1 MDEYQLKKAESE
13 ACKYLIENKKEPTS
27 VSNEL
32 REYLEKLEIK
42 DDEQARKSRELILQ
56 GKDIRRNL
64 KILRYYQSG
73 IDIQDVF
80 RMVRIGREMRFQ
92 NDRDKVILF
101 MGLSRSGKTTLIT
114 RLMGYEMKEIQI
126 NGIYTLQSAT

>member
-27 VSNEL
+27 VSKEL

-64 KILRYYQSG
+64 KILRYYQCG

-92 NDRDKVILF
+92 NEKDKVILF